1 MIKAGVHS
9 DCQIVIGSFTTKKN
23 ISVPGALH
31 CAKKEDNG
39 NGFYY
44 PISIDAV
51 LHYRLDFFFISCCHQ
66 KTLRMPFLSL
76 NLQLSM
82 FQSQRKDCITTVEWD
97 LSDQHMVALQ

>member
-51 LHYRLDFFFISCCHQ
+51 LHYRLDFFSFPAA
-66 KTLRMPFLSL
+66 T
-76 NLQLSM
+76 
-82 FQSQRKDCITTVEWD
+82 RK
-97 LSDQHMVALQ
+97 L